1 MAFLVISF
9 SDGLPLIIIK
19 EIPAMS
25 VQLGMISQEE
35 FKVLKICDGMNTVE
49 QVAEIAGK
57 EVVEIEKMMDKLHKK
72 GLVDV
77 IRRG

>member
-1 MAFLVISF
+1 
-9 SDGLPLIIIK
+9 
-19 EIPAMS
+19 MS
-25 VQLGMISQEE
+25 VQLGMLSQDE
-35 FKVLKICDGMNTVE
+35 FKVLKICDGMNTLE

-57 EVVEIEKMMDKLHKK
+57 DVAEIEKMMGKLHKK